1 MVVYACACM
10 RSCERACVC
19 MCVCVLHSAPQT
31 EVRRSLEQVQIEL
44 NLIPHCAGTGM
55 KLHNCTL
62 IDDRT
67 PAPPPPPPPLLFL
80 PSFSFLLLSL
90 SLCVLGLKFLTWA
103 AGHDCLLVS
112 FFSSFFVPMEASNN
126 VCSSNQEVNVVR
138 IRAIINQ

>member
-1 MVVYACACM
+1 MHA
-10 RSCERACVC
+10 RARVLALV
-19 MCVCVLHSAPQT
+19 CVCVLRSAPPT

-80 PSFSFLLLSL
+80 PSFSFLLLLL

-103 AGHDCLLVS
+103 GGHDCQLVS
-112 FFSSFFVPMEASNN
+112 FFSSFLFVPMEASNN

>member
-1 MVVYACACM
+1 MHAH
-10 RSCERACVC
+10 SCVLAS
-19 MCVCVLHSAPQT
+19 VCVLHSAPQT

-67 PAPPPPPPPLLFL
+67 PSPPPLPPPLLFL
-80 PSFSFLLLSL
+80 SPFSFLLLSL
-90 SLCVLGLKFLTWA
+90 SLCVLGPKFLTWA
-103 AGHDCLLVS
+103 GGHDCLLAS
-112 FFSSFFVPMEASNN
+112 IFSSFLFVPMEASNN